1 MLKSDGRWALIEHTT
16 GNGVALPP
24 EQLSVTVY
32 NDPLA
37 ILYNKKRTQH
47 LSSRAAL

>member
-1 MLKSDGRWALIEHTT
+1 MLKSDGRWALIEP
-16 GNGVALPP
+16 GNGVTLPP

-37 ILYNKKRTQH
+37 ILYNKKRTHH